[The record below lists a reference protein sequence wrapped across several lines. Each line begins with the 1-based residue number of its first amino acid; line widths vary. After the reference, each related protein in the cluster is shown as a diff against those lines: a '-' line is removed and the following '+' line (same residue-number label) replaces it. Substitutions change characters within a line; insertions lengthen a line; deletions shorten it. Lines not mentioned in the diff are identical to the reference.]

1 MTKIDFT
8 IKRTFDILASL
19 FGLLLLS
26 PIIVCAW
33 FIATLEIKENGL
45 FFQNRI
51 GRNGSTF
58 RVLKIKTMRSIKGK
72 TSTITSTGDP
82 RITVTGS
89 FFRRT
94 KIDELPQL
102 LNVLLGDMSFVGPR
116 PDVPGYADMLQGD
129 DRKLLLLRPGI
140 TGPAQIYFKNEEAL
154 LAEQV
159 DAIAYND
166 NVIWPKK
173 VEINNEYVENY
184 SFVKDLKYIFSTV
197 FG

>member
-1 MTKIDFT
+1 MTKVDFT
-8 IKRTFDILASL
+8 IKRTFDILASF

-33 FIATLEIKENGL
+33 LIATLEIKESGL
-45 FFQNRI
+45 FLQNRI

-58 RVLKIKTMRSIKGK
+58 RVVKIKTMRSIKGK
-72 TSTITSTGDP
+72 TSTVTRTGDP
-82 RITVTGS
+82 RVTVTGS

-116 PDVPGYADMLQGD
+116 PDVPGYADMLKGE

-140 TGPAQIYFKNEEAL
+140 TGPAQLYFKNEEAL

-173 VEINNEYVENY
+173 VKINNEYIAKY
-184 SFVKDLKYIFSTV
+184 SFVKDLKYIFATI

>member
-1 MTKIDFT
+1 MTKVDFT
-8 IKRTFDILASL
+8 IKRTFDILASFL
-19 FGLLLLS
+19 GLLLLF

-33 FIATLEIKENGL
+33 LIATLEIKENGL

-58 RVLKIKTMRSIKGK
+58 RVFKIKTMRSIKGK
-72 TSTITSTGDP
+72 TSTVTSTGDP
-82 RITVTGS
+82 RITVAGS